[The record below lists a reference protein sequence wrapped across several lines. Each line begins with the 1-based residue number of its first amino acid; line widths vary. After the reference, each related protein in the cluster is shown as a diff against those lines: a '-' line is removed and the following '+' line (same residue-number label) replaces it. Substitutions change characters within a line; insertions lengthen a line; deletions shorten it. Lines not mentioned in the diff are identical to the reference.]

1 MTPSDAPGGLLAAWL
16 LTYAIHSTILLGTA
30 WIVTRF
36 ARTRLALRDVL
47 WKTAL
52 LGALVTASWQVA
64 LPGVGPA
71 AGRWSLPH
79 RAVAAAAAPSYRL
92 VPGGFVVNTDGPEDA
107 RGGVSAE
114 ASRTGA
120 IEVPAARDRASAA
133 VHAGWRA
140 ISPFLPLVLVLLWI
154 LGAGLSIFRLGLAK
168 VRLHHLLRGRRP
180 LSGGPLPERLDRLRR
195 SAGIRRPV
203 RLTVS
208 ERIPGPVALG
218 RSEICLPGR
227 ALTDLDPVHQESVLA
242 HELGHLARRDPA
254 WLVATATIEAIFFF
268 QPLNRLARRSLR
280 ETAEFLCDDWAVTHT
295 GRSLTLARCL
305 AEVAGWIHAP
315 ARPALAS
322 AMAEGGSPL
331 VRRIERLLEEGPR
344 RADRLRG
351 WTWAGVGAMVALTAA
366 IAPGVTA
373 GRRAPVIVPPQASVF
388 PAAVVAFQPA
398 VSVSVEPSA
407 PPRVLFIPGPPPAG
421 DAAPAV
427 GAAPRAV
434 FLPLLRGR
442 TRLEAPIPPGRAL
455 TISPDE
461 PEPHRSL
468 ARPAPVSAGTWMVRL
483 GDHVQIDLDP
493 LLTALADSPEAQAR
507 MNALQDELRG
517 RLGSNME
524 DLDRFCRE
532 RLGPEL
538 EQLNR
543 ELDPATRAQLLDL
556 KARLIREEARLHSE
570 RRQALREDARRTE
583 AAARAAREAR
593 MRARTSRSTI

>member
-1 MTPSDAPGGLLAAWL
+1 MTPTDAPGGLLAAWL

-30 WIVTRF
+30 WLVVRF
-36 ARTRLALRDVL
+36 ARTTLALRDVL

-52 LGALVTASWQVA
+52 LGALVTASWQLA
-64 LPGVGPA
+64 IPGAGPW
-71 AGRWSLPH
+71 GSRWSLSQ
-79 RAVAAAAAPSYRL
+79 RDVAAAAAPSYRL
-92 VPGGFVVNTDGPEDA
+92 VPGGFVVNTDGA
-107 RGGVSAE
+107 
-114 ASRTGA
+114 AS
-120 IEVPAARDRASAA
+120 VPAAVSAGAARAAA
-133 VHAGWRA
+133 TEGPAAGAGALATVHAGWRA
-140 ISPFLPLVLVLLWI
+140 VSPFLPLVLVWLWI
-154 LGAGLSIFRLGLAK
+154 LGAGLSLFRLGLAK

-180 LSGGPLPERLDRLRR
+180 LTGGPLPERLDRLRR

-254 WLVATATIEAIFFF
+254 WLVATATMEAIFFF

-331 VRRIERLLEEGPR
+331 VRRIERLLEDDPG

-373 GRRAPVIVPPQASVF
+373 GRRAPVIASPEASF
-388 PAAVVAFQPA
+388 YPAAATAFQPA

-407 PPRVLFIPGPPPAG
+407 PRVIFFPGPPPAG
-421 DAAPAV
+421 SAAPPAGSV
-427 GAAPRAV
+427 PRAV
-434 FLPLLRGR
+434 FLPHARGR
-442 TRLEAPIPPGRAL
+442 IHIEAPTPDGRVFAF
-455 TISPDE
+455 SPDE
-461 PEPHRSL
+461 PEPPL
-468 ARPAPVSAGTWMVRL
+468 PVAPPDPVSAQTWVVQL

-493 LLTALADSPEAQAR
+493 LLAALADSPEARAR
-507 MNALQDELRG
+507 MDALQDELRG
-517 RLGSNME
+517 KLGSNME

-532 RLGPEL
+532 HLGPQL

-543 ELDPATRAQLLDL
+543 ELDPATRAKLLDL
-556 KARLIREEARLHSE
+556 KARLIREQIRLDSE
-570 RRQALREDARRTE
+570 RRQVLRKNARMAE
-583 AAARAAREAR
+583 QAAREAR
-593 MRARTSRSTI
+593 ESMIRSRPNRSTI